1 MPASSA
7 RMTWFHLNGKCPKT
21 MPLLKPGDTVSYTVT
36 HLEMTARPAAPI
48 PHVPTGSPLA
58 LIAAENPPVEYFLYL
73 YSAVGAEYEWTD
85 WLDATRQEQ
94 EAFVGDPKVEL
105 FTLMVDG
112 WPGGFFVLD
121 TRRAGACELANFGLV
136 PEAMGR
142 GLGAWLLGCAVHMG
156 WDRAG
161 VTRMTVNTNTL
172 DHPRALA
179 LYQRMG
185 FVPVRREDKR
195 RKLTRAREV

>member
-1 MPASSA
+1 MA
-7 RMTWFHLNGKCPKT
+7 LK
-21 MPLLKPGDTVSYTVT
+21 KPGQRVRYTVT
-36 HLEMTARPAAPI
+36 YLEMTARPATPI

-58 LIAAENPPVEYFLYL
+58 LIAAENPPVGYFLYL
-73 YSAVGAEYEWTD
+73 YSAVGADYEWTD
-85 WLDATRQEQ
+85 WLKHTRQQQ

-121 TRRAGACELANFGLV
+121 TRQPDSCDLAFFGLV
-136 PEAMGR
+136 PQAIGR
-142 GLGAWLLGCAVHMG
+142 GLSAWFLASAIHMG
-156 WDRAG
+156 WDRPG
-161 VTRMTVNTNTL
+161 VTRMTVSTTTL

-179 LYQRMG
+179 FYQRMG
-185 FVPVRREDKR
+185 FVPVRRENKT

>member
-1 MPASSA
+1 MV
-7 RMTWFHLNGKCPKT
+7 LK
-21 MPLLKPGDTVSYTVT
+21 KPGQRVRYTVT
-36 HLEMTARPAAPI
+36 YLEMTARPATPI

-73 YSAVGAEYEWTD
+73 YNAVGAAYEWTD
-85 WLDATRQEQ
+85 WLKHTRQQQ
-94 EAFVGDPKVEL
+94 EAFVSDPKVEL

-121 TRRAGACELANFGLV
+121 TRQPDTCDLAFFGLV
-136 PEAMGR
+136 PQAMGR
-142 GLGAWLLGCAVHMG
+142 GLGAWFLGCAIHMG
-156 WDRAG
+156 WDRPG
-161 VTRMTVNTNTL
+161 VTRMTVSTNTL

-179 LYQRMG
+179 LYQRVG
-185 FVPVRREDKR
+185 FIPVRRENKT

>member
-1 MPASSA
+1 MV
-7 RMTWFHLNGKCPKT
+7 LK
-21 MPLLKPGDTVSYTVT
+21 KPGQRVRYTVT
-36 HLEMTARPAAPI
+36 YLEMTARPATPI

-73 YSAVGAEYEWTD
+73 YSAVGAAYEWTD
-85 WLDATRQEQ
+85 WLKHTRQQQ
-94 EAFVGDPKVEL
+94 EAFVSDPKVEL

-121 TRRAGACELANFGLV
+121 TRQIKTRKIGTCDLAFFGLV
-136 PEAMGR
+136 PQARGR
-142 GLGAWLLGCAVHMG
+142 GLGAWLLGCAIHMG
-156 WDRAG
+156 WDRPG
-161 VTRMTVNTNTL
+161 VTRMTVDTNTL

-185 FVPVRREDKR
+185 FVPVRREAKT
-195 RKLTRAREV
+195 RKLTRPREV

>member
-1 MPASSA
+1 MA
-7 RMTWFHLNGKCPKT
+7 LK
-21 MPLLKPGDTVSYTVT
+21 KPGQRVRYTVT
-36 HLEMTARPAAPI
+36 YLEMTARPATPI

-73 YSAVGAEYEWTD
+73 YNAVGAAYEWTD
-85 WLDATRQEQ
+85 WLKHTRQQQ

-121 TRRAGACELANFGLV
+121 TRQPDTCDLAFFGLV
-136 PEAMGR
+136 PQAIGR
-142 GLGAWLLGCAVHMG
+142 GLSAWLLGCAIHMG
-156 WDRAG
+156 WDRPG
-161 VTRMTVNTNTL
+161 VTRMTVSTTTL

-179 LYQRMG
+179 FYQRMG
-185 FVPVRREDKR
+185 FIPVRREDKT
-195 RKLTRAREV
+195 RKLTRPREV